1 MAEDDKEDE
10 LESGRMPLL
19 DHLIE
24 LRNRLLWSIGAIMI
38 AFLVSYQF
46 KEAIYRFL
54 AHPLADIYAGEPGR
68 KMIFTGLTEAF
79 FTYVKVS
86 FWAAICLSFPII
98 ATQLWKFVAPGL
110 YKTEKRAFLPY
121 LCATPVLFLLG
132 ASLAYFVVIPM
143 AFRFFLSFE
152 TPAGEGVLPIVSE
165 PKVNEYLSLVMTLLF
180 AFGVA
185 FQLPVLLTLMARV
198 GIVTAAGLASKRRYA
213 IVGMFAIAAVLTP
226 PDIVSQTCLA
236 VPLIILYEVSI
247 VSCRMVEKARGEPVD
262 ELLSQIARGK
272 DTEAAS
278 AAKAAEL
285 RTQIGDLLA
294 GLPNLP
300 APEVPDG
307 PDETAN
313 RELRRHGSPPQF
325 NFAALPHEAIGE
337 KLGLMD
343 FPRAAKLSG
352 SRFVVLRGA
361 LARLERA
368 LGQFMLDLHTGEFG
382 YEEISPPLL
391 VRDEVLFGTGQLP
404 KFAEAQF
411 QTREGY
417 WLIPTSEVPLT
428 NLVAGEVL
436 D

>member
-19 DHLIE
+19 EHLVE
-24 LRNRLLWSIGAIMI
+24 LRNRLLWSFGAILA
-38 AFLVSYQF
+38 AFLVCYQF

-54 AHPLADIYAGEPGR
+54 AHPLADIYAGEAGR

-98 ATQLWKFVAPGL
+98 AVQLWKFVAPGL

-121 LCATPVLFLLG
+121 LCATPVLFIMG

-198 GIVTAAGLASKRRYA
+198 GLVTAAGLASKRRYA

-247 VSCRMVEKARGEPVD
+247 ISCRMVEKAR
-262 ELLSQIARGK
+262 AKR
-272 DTEAAS
+272 EAEEE
-278 AAKAAEL
+278 AEL
-285 RTQIGDLLA
+285 A
-294 GLPNLP
+294 GGGNP
-300 APEVPDG
+300 AAP
-307 PDETAN
+307 
-313 RELRRHGSPPQF
+313 
-325 NFAALPHEAIGE
+325 GE
-337 KLGLMD
+337 
-343 FPRAAKLSG
+343 
-352 SRFVVLRGA
+352 
-361 LARLERA
+361 
-368 LGQFMLDLHTGEFG
+368 
-382 YEEISPPLL
+382 
-391 VRDEVLFGTGQLP
+391 
-404 KFAEAQF
+404 
-411 QTREGY
+411 
-417 WLIPTSEVPLT
+417 
-428 NLVAGEVL
+428 
-436 D
+436 